1 VIIIVPE
8 VCSGVNYNPCFPQ
21 LFANGSG
28 PEKRVDSFLIYIT
41 DPVPVDGKLDH
52 RQYIICS
59 SRGIIQFGYN
69 VCIV

>member
-1 VIIIVPE
+1 MFVICDHVIIIVPE

-52 RQYIICS
+52 RQYIIWQYIICS
-59 SRGIIQFGYN
+59 ST
-69 VCIV
+69 